1 MPLGFWAFCQVAHVD
16 FDLVKLAHL
25 HGNVRKRVQQAAFA
39 VTDNAL
45 YHNTFLSQC
54 SDRLRVERI
63 GFPLNCHDR
72 QGALAA
78 SVVENH
84 DAPFS
89 AEIGGVHDDVGFL
102 RQRVA
107 LPDLHTAKAAIDGF
121 AAASILLGKLR
132 GRLFACA
139 ISCPKLVVL
148 KALAAVKTF
157 AASLAF
163 ISLLA
168 ILPAIF
174 FDLL

>member
-1 MPLGFWAFCQVAHVD
+1 MWGCFYSPTKKNFILNFSSIASISTQ
-16 FDLVKLAHL
+16 KLL
-25 HGNVRKRVQQAAFA
+25 ISPII
-39 VTDNAL
+39 T
-45 YHNTFLSQC
+45 S
-54 SDRLRVERI
+54 LRSR
-63 GFPLNCHDR
+63 
-72 QGALAA
+72 
-78 SVVENH
+78 SS
-84 DAPFS
+84 PFS
-89 AEIGGVHDDVGFL
+89 KTPLQYGSLPASIAAKIGGVHDDVGFFG
-102 RQRVA
+102 QRVA